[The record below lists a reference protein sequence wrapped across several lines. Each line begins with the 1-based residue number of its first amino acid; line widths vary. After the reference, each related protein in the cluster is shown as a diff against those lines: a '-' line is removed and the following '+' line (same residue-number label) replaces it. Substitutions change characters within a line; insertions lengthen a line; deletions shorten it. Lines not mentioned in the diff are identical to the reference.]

1 MKAFVNIT
9 HSEIQKLSFK
19 ARNNKKAEKQRS
31 LEANNVKHKGS
42 RFIGKR
48 FFLVLKKE
56 GSVLKQFKKSLTPK
70 GLPSLPVT

>member
-1 MKAFVNIT
+1 MKDCSLINIT

-48 FFLVLKKE
+48 FFLVDLAFNKDLE
-56 GSVLKQFKKSLTPK
+56 LTFINA
-70 GLPSLPVT
+70 TF

>member
-48 FFLVLKKE
+48 FFLVFL
-56 GSVLKQFKKSLTPK
+56 FLTTNFLAEK
-70 GLPSLPVT
+70 IATLS